1 MKRKIKILAHI
12 FAWILLVAGLAATFA
27 FSYSEIS
34 AVECREIQLNFDE
47 EQTIKLS
54 RQEIIRLVN
63 AADNKIIGKRLKD
76 INSEIIEQEVNT
88 HNAILRADAY
98 KTVVRDTTG
107 LKGIL
112 AVKVVH
118 RTPVMRVMTQ
128 DANYFMDAEGA
139 RFPTSTRYSANV
151 IIVTGN
157 VSENL
162 ARNSLL
168 PLIMYISEDEFWKA
182 QIKQVHI
189 DRNEEILLTP
199 LVGNQ
204 LIEFGTAEN
213 YRAKLRNLM
222 AFYEQVITSNNWDK
236 YERISL
242 KYRNQIIA
250 KKRD

>member
-1 MKRKIKILAHI
+1 MRRKIKILAHI
-12 FAWILLVAGLAATFA
+12 LAWFLLVAGLAAIFA
-27 FSYSEIS
+27 FSYPGIS

-47 EQTIKLS
+47 DQPIKLS

-63 AADNKIIGKRLKD
+63 TADNKLIGKRLKD

-88 HNAILRADAY
+88 HAAILRADAY
-98 KTVVRDTTG
+98 KTVVKDTTG

-112 AVKVVH
+112 AVKVIH
-118 RTPVMRVMTQ
+118 RTPVMRIMTS
-128 DANYFMDAEGA
+128 DATYFMDAEGV
-139 RFPTSTRYSANV
+139 RFPTSSRYSANV

-157 VSENL
+157 VSEKL

-168 PLIMYISEDEFWKA
+168 PMIMYISDDTFWQA

-213 YRAKLRNLM
+213 YRTKLRNLL
-222 AFYEQVITSNNWDK
+222 AFYEQVVSLNNWDK

-242 KYRNQIIA
+242 KYRNQVVA